1 MAPSGPRKAG
11 RRSISGLDSLA
22 RRREENERLEVVW
35 VAGWTQALRKEAFP
49 GRGAVQYAASN
60 LSWKLFGA
68 GMPSFRPVCFHVS
81 PTAWLGRLVWSK
93 GSASRVWRC
102 QEREG
107 LAARVSP
114 QVGHEAKGPSRQAWG
129 CQPPGTL
136 LRRGP
141 ASCSGPPRCHQA
153 LLRTSDLHRWRGPT
167 GRGRRSARHRG
178 SAGRG
183 EALNGSTCSVK

>member
-1 MAPSGPRKAG
+1 M
-11 RRSISGLDSLA
+11 
-22 RRREENERLEVVW
+22 V
-35 VAGWTQALRKEAFP
+35 RKETFP

-60 LSWKLFGA
+60 LSWKLSGA
-68 GMPSFRPVCFHVS
+68 GIPSFRPVCFHVS
-81 PTAWLGRLVWSK
+81 RTAWLGRLVWSK

-114 QVGHEAKGPSRQAWG
+114 QVGREAKGPSRQAWG
-129 CQPPGTL
+129 CQPPGTP

-141 ASCSGPPRCHQA
+141 ASCSGSPRCHQA
-153 LLRTSDLHRWRGPT
+153 LLRTSDLHRWRSST

-178 SAGRG
+178 SAGQRRAWG
-183 EALNGSTCSVK
+183 SSEWIHVQRQVANVEASPVGQPPRCPHLVEVYCAPLVMLGR